1 MFKWGVIAFRNLMI
15 NCQPVFFKN
24 LLGTEEIVDEYG
36 NPTGSWLPIYSELKS
51 SMLCVSPNKG
61 SSEVEQFGSLEDYD
75 RTATTADT
83 SCEIDEDSVLWV
95 DGADT
100 DGPYNYIVKLRAVW
114 KNSVQ
119 LAIKRVEVSEYE
131 AEQKLFEE
139 ARRYADHQAQI
150 EYGIAKPGAERA
162 ESVSEEG

>member
-1 MFKWGVIAFRNLMI
+1 ME
-15 NCQPVFFKN
+15 NCQPVFYK
-24 LLGTEEIVDEYG
+24 LYEGQEEILDEFG
-36 NPTGSWLPIYSELKS
+36 NSTGSYLPIYSDLKS
-51 SMLCVSPNKG
+51 AMLCVSPNKG

-131 AEQKLFEE
+131 AEQKLFAE
-139 ARRYADHQAQI
+139 ARGYADHQAKTEHAVNQ
-150 EYGIAKPGAERA
+150 PGVEGT

>member
-1 MFKWGVIAFRNLMI
+1 MRSLLRNQ
-15 NCQPVFFKN
+15 QPVFYK
-24 LLGTEEIVDEYG
+24 LYKGQEEIMDEWN
-36 NPTGSWLPIYSELKS
+36 NPTGSFLPIYSELKS
-51 SMLCVSPNKG
+51 AMLCVSPNKG

-139 ARRYADHQAQI
+139 ARRYADHQAKTEHAVDQPGV
-150 EYGIAKPGAERA
+150 EGI

>member
-1 MFKWGVIAFRNLMI
+1 MRSLLRNQ
-15 NCQPVFFKN
+15 QPVFYK
-24 LLGTEEIVDEYG
+24 LYKGQEEILDGFG
-36 NPTGSWLPIYSELKS
+36 NPTGSYLPIYSNLKS
-51 SMLCVSPNKG
+51 AMLCVSPNKG

-131 AEQKLFEE
+131 AEQKLFAE
-139 ARRYADHQAQI
+139 ANQYANHQT
-150 EYGIAKPGAERA
+150 ETE
-162 ESVSEEG
+162 

>member
-1 MFKWGVIAFRNLMI
+1 MRSLLRNQ
-15 NCQPVFFKN
+15 QPVFYK
-24 LLGTEEIVDEYG
+24 LYEGQEEILDEFG
-36 NPTGSWLPIYSELKS
+36 NSTGSYLPIYSDLKS
-51 SMLCVSPNKG
+51 AMLCVSPNKG

-131 AEQKLFEE
+131 AEQKLFAE
-139 ARRYADHQAQI
+139 AKQYANHQAKT
-150 EYGIAKPGAERA
+150 EYAVDQPGVEGT

>member
-1 MFKWGVIAFRNLMI
+1 MGGVIAFRNLMI

-51 SMLCVSPNKG
+51 AMLCVSPNKG

-75 RTATTADT
+75 RTMTTADIT
-83 SCEIDEDSVLWV
+83 CDIDEDAVLWV

-100 DGPYNYIVKLRAVW
+100 DGPYNYIVKLVAPW
-114 KNSVQ
+114 KNSVSF
-119 LAIKRVEVSEYE
+119 AIKRVEVSEYE
-131 AEQKLFEE
+131 AEQSLFAKKAEIEE
-139 ARRYADHQAQI
+139 AIANANHQT
-150 EYGIAKPGAERA
+150 ETE
-162 ESVSEEG
+162 

>member
-1 MFKWGVIAFRNLMI
+1 ME
-15 NCQPVFFKN
+15 NCQPVFYK
-24 LLGTEEIVDEYG
+24 LYEGQEEILDEFG
-36 NPTGSWLPIYSELKS
+36 NSTGSYLPIYSDLKS
-51 SMLCVSPNKG
+51 AMLCVSPNKG

-131 AEQKLFEE
+131 AEQKLFAE
-139 ARRYADHQAQI
+139 ARGYANHQAKTEHAVDQPGV
-150 EYGIAKPGAERA
+150 EGI

>member
-1 MFKWGVIAFRNLMI
+1 MIAFRNLMI

-51 SMLCVSPNKG
+51 AMLCVSPNKG

-75 RTATTADT
+75 RTMTTADT
-83 SCEIDEDSVLWV
+83 TCDINEDAVLWV

-100 DGPYNYIVKLRAVW
+100 EGPYNYIVKLVAPW
-114 KNSVQ
+114 KNSISF
-119 LAIKRVEVSEYE
+119 AIKQVEVSEYE
-131 AEQKLFEE
+131 AEQKLFAE
-139 ARRYADHQAQI
+139 AKQYADHQAKTEHAVDQSCV
-150 EYGIAKPGAERA
+150 EGT